1 MSARDEG
8 LTTADL
14 AGGTTPAEDE
24 AVARDTG
31 TETAETERLEPLLGG
46 DDAGD
51 FRGRWESIQA
61 SFVDEPRDAVQRADV
76 LVAELMQ
83 RLAQTFARERETL
96 EQQWAGGGEAGTEEL
111 RIALQRYRSFFE
123 RLLTT

>member
-8 LTTADL
+8 LTTSDL

-24 AVARDTG
+24 PVARDTG
-31 TETAETERLEPLLGG
+31 TETTETERLEPLLGA

-61 SFVDEPRDAVQRADV
+61 SFVDEPREAVQRADA

-83 RLAQTFARERETL
+83 LLARTFAQERETL

-123 RLLTT
+123 RLLAA

>member
-1 MSARDEG
+1 MSSGEG
-8 LTTADL
+8 LSTADL
-14 AGGTTPAEDE
+14 AGGEKTGRDE
-24 AVARDTG
+24 AT
-31 TETAETERLEPLLGG
+31 ETERLEPLLAG

-51 FRGRWESIQA
+51 FRGRWESIQT
-61 SFVDEPRDAVQRADV
+61 SFVDEPRDAVQRADA

-83 RLAQTFARERETL
+83 RLAQTFARERESL

>member
-1 MSARDEG
+1 MSSRDEG

-14 AGGTTPAEDE
+14 AGGTRPAEDE
-24 AVARDTG
+24 PVARDTD
-31 TETAETERLEPLLGG
+31 TEATEKERLEPLLGG
-46 DDAGD
+46 EEAGD
-51 FRGRWESIQA
+51 FRGRWESIQT
-61 SFVDEPRDAVQRADV
+61 SFVDEPRDAVQRADA

-83 RLAQTFARERETL
+83 RLARTFAEERETL

-123 RLLTT
+123 RLLST

>member
-1 MSARDEG
+1 MSTRDEG
-8 LTTADL
+8 LTTSDL
-14 AGGTTPAEDE
+14 AGGASPAEDE
-24 AVARDTG
+24 PVARDAG
-31 TETAETERLEPLLGG
+31 TDTTETERLEPLLGG

-61 SFVDEPRDAVQRADV
+61 SFVDEPREAVQRADA

-83 RLAQTFARERETL
+83 LLARTFAEERETL
-96 EQQWAGGGEAGTEEL
+96 ERQWAGGGEAGTEEL

-123 RLLTT
+123 RLLAT

>member
-1 MSARDEG
+1 MTARDEG
-8 LTTADL
+8 ITTADL
-14 AGGTTPAEDE
+14 AGGTTSDADE
-24 AVARDTG
+24 PVARDTG
-31 TETAETERLEPLLGG
+31 AKTTERLEPLLAG

-51 FRGRWESIQA
+51 FRGRWESIQT
-61 SFVDEPRDAVQRADV
+61 SFVDEPRDAVQRADA

-123 RLLTT
+123 RLLAT